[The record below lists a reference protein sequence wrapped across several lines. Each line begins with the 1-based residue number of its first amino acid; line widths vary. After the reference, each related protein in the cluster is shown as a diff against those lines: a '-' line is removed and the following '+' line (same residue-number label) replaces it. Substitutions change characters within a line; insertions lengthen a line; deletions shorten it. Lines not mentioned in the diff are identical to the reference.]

1 MNDDIEQADA
11 TFQPSSDA
19 HRMVF
24 TVLNAS
30 TAPVWLAMVLFP
42 RARLTA
48 WLVRRSNVLLAGI
61 GVTYA
66 GLLATAAVTSGERID
81 LKDPDSVRR
90 GLANPTGFLA
100 GWAHYLA
107 FDLVVGRCIWR
118 SNLEEGRAARLP
130 LLLTWWFGPVGLTL
144 ELGRRLRRQRRG

>member
-1 MNDDIEQADA
+1 M
-11 TFQPSSDA
+11 
-19 HRMVF
+19 
-24 TVLNAS
+24 
-30 TAPVWLAMVLFP
+30 
-42 RARLTA
+42 
-48 WLVRRSNVLLAGI
+48 LLAGI
-61 GVTYA
+61 GVAYT
-66 GLLATAAVTSGERID
+66 GLLVTAAATSGGRID

-107 FDLVVGRCIWR
+107 FDLVVGRWIWR